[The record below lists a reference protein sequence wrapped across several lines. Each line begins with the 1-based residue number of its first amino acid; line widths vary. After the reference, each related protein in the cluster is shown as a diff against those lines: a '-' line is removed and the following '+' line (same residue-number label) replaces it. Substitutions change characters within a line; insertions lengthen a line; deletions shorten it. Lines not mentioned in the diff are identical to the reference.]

1 MELINHLQLT
11 RFLNTRSDTLPSG
24 EGGSCGAGGD
34 LGAGEDV
41 GRGRE
46 KLSATTFAAPWRRS
60 LLNSEMQ
67 DNWHC

>member
-1 MELINHLQLT
+1 MELINHLQFT
-11 RFLNTRSDTLPSG
+11 RFLNTSSDTLPSG
-24 EGGSCGAGGD
+24 EGGSCGGD
-34 LGAGEDV
+34 FGAGEDV
-41 GRGRE
+41 GGGRE

>member
-11 RFLNTRSDTLPSG
+11 CFLNTSSDTLPSG

-46 KLSATTFAAPWRRS
+46 KLSATTFAAPGVWRRS
-60 LLNSEMQ
+60 LVNSEI
-67 DNWHC
+67 